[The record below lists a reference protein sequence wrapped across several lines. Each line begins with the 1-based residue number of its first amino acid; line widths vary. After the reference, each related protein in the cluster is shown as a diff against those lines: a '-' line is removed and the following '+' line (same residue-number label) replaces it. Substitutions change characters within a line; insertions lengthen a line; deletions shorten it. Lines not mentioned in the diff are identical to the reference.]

1 MEKDFHMP
9 EIRKGSSRLLRK
21 GRFSQSGQIYL
32 VTTATLQRRKVFADF
47 EAARLLINILRIES
61 ASGSC
66 KTLAFVVM
74 PDHLHW
80 LLQLEQG
87 ALSVVVGRV
96 KSISAKR
103 LGRPVW
109 QDGFHD
115 RALRSD
121 DDLPALAR
129 YVVTNPL
136 RAGLVQRVGLYPHW
150 DAVWL

>member
-1 MEKDFHMP
+1 MSES
-9 EIRKGSSRLLRK
+9 RKGSSCLLRK
-21 GRFSQSGQIYL
+21 GRFSQTGQIYL
-32 VTTATLQRRKVFADF
+32 ITTATLQRRKVFADF
-47 EAARLLINILRIES
+47 DAARLLINILRIES

-80 LLQLEQG
+80 LLQLERG
-87 ALSVVVGRV
+87 SLSAVIGRV

-115 RALRSD
+115 RALRCD
-121 DDLPALAR
+121 DDLQAVAR
-129 YVVTNPL
+129 YVVANPV
-136 RAGLVQRVGLYPHW
+136 RAGLVKQVGQYPHW